1 MICTKCGVLWPYRAS
16 ATGCLTCGGKL
27 RLTADDLLGDSPARI
42 VSEIRAPQ
50 VEFAKVLDRGIREG
64 KHVTA
69 EVGTGTGKSF
79 ALLIPAILSGK
90 KTVVS
95 TATTLLQSQY
105 IEKDLPFLE
114 EKLAP

>member
-1 MICTKCGVLWPYRAS
+1 
-16 ATGCLTCGGKL
+16 
-27 RLTADDLLGDSPARI
+27 